1 MQSHAIL
8 RFPAVRELTGLSR
21 STLWRFQQQGTFPKP
36 VKLGANS
43 IGWLASEVEAWLLSR
58 PSACCSV
65 RTHPQEREP
74 VSRQKMRECEPLAE
88 GTLHG

>member
-36 VKLGANS
+36 VKLGENS

-58 PSACCSV
+58 PSACSAV
-65 RTHPQEREP
+65 PQAQTGFSESPEKSKT
-74 VSRQKMRECEPLAE
+74 VVIRECERLA
-88 GTLHG
+88 